1 MYKLIT
7 LLGIY
12 FITGNS
18 IIFIVWPVSGW
29 IRIIKTVKNNNPFPD
44 NMVQINKTV
53 DKTLTYITKVTDI
66 SLVQLEPQKA
76 LLRP

>member
-44 NMVQINKTV
+44 NMVQINKTRGQHCW
-53 DKTLTYITKVTDI
+53 I
-66 SLVQLEPQKA
+66 SCQKYEKKI
-76 LLRP
+76 